1 MITEDKVTEIFCM
14 ADDFCKFFDAM
25 TAKYTLKPIGKY
37 WCPLKIIAVFRNVCF
52 VGQPTSWTCREP
64 ISGLKSQEKAK
75 KRK

>member
-1 MITEDKVTEIFCM
+1 MFYKYRKDKRMLTKKI
-14 ADDFCKFFDAM
+14 
-25 TAKYTLKPIGKY
+25 Y

-52 VGQPTSWTCREP
+52 VGQPMSWTCREP

>member
-1 MITEDKVTEIFCM
+1 MQKRDKIYLI
-14 ADDFCKFFDAM
+14 KF
-25 TAKYTLKPIGKY
+25 Y